1 MEEIQ
6 ERMAEER
13 AKTCT
18 YCGDGIGPFERDHV
32 YPKWRGGSD
41 KESNLVWAC
50 RRCNQLK
57 RGMRVDLFLD
67 NLRQVREGRLRV
79 ITGRRGPK
87 FQRVYVRV
95 VKDKPPPRVGMTKR
109 ELLWESNRRKSP

>member
-6 ERMAEER
+6 ERMNEER
-13 AKTCT
+13 EKSCT
-18 YCGDGIGPFERDHV
+18 YCGDVIGPFERDHV

-41 KESNLVWAC
+41 KESNLVVAC

-79 ITGRRGPK
+79 VTGKRGPK

-95 VKDKPPPRVGMTKR
+95 VKEKQPAGVGMTKR
-109 ELLWESNRRKSP
+109 ESLWELNRRKP

>member
-1 MEEIQ
+1 MEEN
-6 ERMAEER
+6 
-13 AKTCT
+13 KSCT
-18 YCGDGIGPFERDHV
+18 YCGDEIGPFERDHV

-41 KESNLVWAC
+41 KESNLVLAC

-79 ITGRRGPK
+79 VTGRRGPK

-95 VKDKPPPRVGMTKR
+95 PKAQPTPVGMTKR
-109 ELLWESNRRKSP
+109 ELLWEENRRRG

>member
-1 MEEIQ
+1 MEEKK
-6 ERMAEER
+6 A
-13 AKTCT
+13 CT
-18 YCGDGIGPFERDHV
+18 YCGDELGPFEKDHV

-41 KESNLVWAC
+41 KESNLVLAC

-79 ITGRRGPK
+79 VTGSRGPK
-87 FQRVYVRV
+87 FQRVHV
-95 VKDKPPPRVGMTKR
+95 VPEHKTVAQSMGPTKR
-109 ELLWESNRRKSP
+109 ELLWEENRRRG

>member
-1 MEEIQ
+1 MEEIK
-6 ERMAEER
+6 A
-13 AKTCT
+13 CT

-41 KESNLVWAC
+41 KESNLVLAC

-79 ITGRRGPK
+79 VTGRRGPK
-87 FQRVYVRV
+87 FQRVYVPAAKEQPQPV
-95 VKDKPPPRVGMTKR
+95 VMTKR
-109 ELLWESNRRKSP
+109 ELLWEENRRHG